1 MPFLA
6 LDTKTPYRADLD
18 PNDVGNTAYYA
29 MRWVNT
35 RGNPGPWSEITGYPI
50 I

>member
-6 LDTKTPYRADLD
+6 TDTKAPYRADLEAAD
-18 PNDVGNTAYYA
+18 IGKTAYYA

-35 RGNPGPWSEITGYPI
+35 RGVPGPRSQTTGYLI
-50 I
+50 N